1 MTTRLGDLAAD
12 LGVPCPPAW
21 ASVEIT
27 GVTDDSRTVSSGVVF
42 VAHRGTHDDGHAHV
56 ADAVARG
63 AAAVVSERGVEVD
76 DRPCFV
82 VADGRVELARWAA
95 AFYGRPT
102 QRLRTVGVTG
112 TNGKTSVCHFVAHLV
127 GPESTA
133 VVGTVEN
140 LARGLR
146 ALTTPSSPAV
156 QRIAREAV
164 DQGKT
169 TLVLEASSIGL
180 EQHRLDEVAFDVG
193 VFTNLTRDHLDLH
206 GTLDAYGAAKAIL
219 FHGLAPSAVALLN
232 ADDPYSDTL
241 RRACRCRVLS
251 YGVEHP
257 ADLKAELVAE
267 DASGIALSIRQ
278 GGASARVTAPV
289 HGLYGASNALA
300 ALGAALAL
308 DVPWSVATE
317 RLPSLPAV
325 AGRWN
330 LFRRADGADAIVD
343 FAHTPDGLLQVLS
356 AVRRI
361 YGKVVIVFGC
371 AGGSDRGKRSQMG
384 EIASRFADVV
394 VLTQDNPKYE
404 DPVAIQDEI
413 EAGIRPPSHAV
424 RIVDRREAIEDAARR
439 VGGRGDV
446 LLLAGKGHETFQIVR
461 GEFLPHSDAAILESL
476 GFAPVSPD
484 AARGGSS

>member
-1 MTTRLGDLAAD
+1 MTTRLGDLAAG
-12 LGVPCPPAW
+12 LGVPCPPDW
-21 ASVEIT
+21 AGVEIT
-27 GVTDDSRTVSSGVVF
+27 GVTDDSRTVSPGVVF

-63 AAAVVSERGVEVD
+63 AAVVVSERDVEVG
-76 DRPCFV
+76 DRPRFV

-102 QRLRTVGVTG
+102 ERLRTVGVTG

-146 ALTTPSSPAV
+146 ALTTPPSPAV

-180 EQHRLDEVAFDVG
+180 EQHRLDEVAFNVG

-206 GTLDAYGAAKAIL
+206 GTIDAYGAAKAIL
-219 FHGLAPSAVALLN
+219 FRGLAPSAVAVLN
-232 ADDPYSDTL
+232 ADDPYSETL
-241 RRACRCRVLS
+241 RRACGCRVVS
-251 YGVEHP
+251 YGVRHS
-257 ADLKAELVAE
+257 ADLKADVVAE
-267 DASGIALSIRQ
+267 DASGIALSIRR
-278 GGASARVTAPV
+278 GGESARVTAPV
-289 HGLYGASNALA
+289 HGLYGASNVLA

-308 DVPWSVATE
+308 GVPWSTATE
-317 RLPSLPAV
+317 RLQSLPAV

-343 FAHTPDGLLQVLS
+343 FAHTPDGLFQILS
-356 AVRRI
+356 VVRRI
-361 YGKVVIVFGC
+361 YEKVVIVFGC
-371 AGGSDRGKRSQMG
+371 AGGSDRGKRGQMG

-404 DPVAIQDEI
+404 DPGAILDEI
-413 EAGIRPPSHAV
+413 EAGIRPPSPAAI
-424 RIVDRREAIEDAARR
+424 RIVDRREAIETAARR
-439 VGGRGDV
+439 VGRGDV

-476 GFAPVSPD
+476 GFAPVSPR
-484 AARGGSS
+484 APQGGSS

>member
-1 MTTRLGDLAAD
+1 MSKRLGDLASD
-12 LGVPCPPAW
+12 LGIPCPPDW
-21 ASVEIT
+21 SRVGIE
-27 GVTDDSRTVSSGVVF
+27 GVTDDSRAVSPGVLF

-63 AAAVVSERGVEVD
+63 AAAVVAERDVEVG
-76 DRPCFV
+76 DRPHFI
-82 VADGRVELARWAA
+82 VADGRIELARWAA
-95 AFYGRPT
+95 AFYGHPT
-102 QRLRTVGVTG
+102 ERLRTVGVTG

-127 GPESTA
+127 GPESTE

-146 ALTTPSSPAV
+146 ALTTPPSPAV

-169 TLVLEASSIGL
+169 ILVLEASSIGL
-180 EQHRLDEVAFDVG
+180 DQHRLDEVAFDVG

-206 GTLDAYGAAKAIL
+206 GTIDAYGAAKAIL
-219 FHGLAPSAVALLN
+219 FRDLSSSAVAVLN
-232 ADDPYSDTL
+232 ADDPYSETL
-241 RRACRCRVLS
+241 RRACRCRVLT
-251 YGVEHP
+251 YGVQHS
-257 ADLKAELVAE
+257 ADLKAEAAGE
-267 DASGIALSIRQ
+267 DASGITLSIQ
-278 GGASARVTAPV
+278 QSDQSARVVAPV

-308 DVPWSVATE
+308 GVPWSVGME
-317 RLPSLPAV
+317 RLQSLPAV
-325 AGRWN
+325 TGRWN
-330 LFRRADGADAIVD
+330 LFRRPDGADAIVD
-343 FAHTPDGLLQVLS
+343 FAHTPDGLFQILS

-361 YGKVVIVFGC
+361 YGKTVIVFGC
-371 AGGSDRGKRSQMG
+371 AGGSDRGKRGQMG

-404 DPVAIQDEI
+404 EPEAILDEI
-413 EAGIRPPSHAV
+413 EAGIRTPSHAAI
-424 RIVDRREAIEDAARR
+424 RIVDRREAIENAARR
-439 VGGRGDV
+439 VGHGDV

-476 GFAPVSPD
+476 GFAPVSPGGGK
-484 AARGGSS
+484 GGSP